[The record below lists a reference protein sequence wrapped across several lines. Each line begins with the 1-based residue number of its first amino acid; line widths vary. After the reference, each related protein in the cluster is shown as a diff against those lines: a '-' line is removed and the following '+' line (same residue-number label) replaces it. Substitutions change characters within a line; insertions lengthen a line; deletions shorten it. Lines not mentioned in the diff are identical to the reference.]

1 MLFLPYVLFCSLF
14 ASLPPWWTER
24 FLTFYGGVV
33 GRRWGYH
40 CELLLKN
47 WCGSAGVNINE
58 CGSSSHAVTF
68 CRCLLSTW
76 LFLPNTWL
84 HYLPP
89 LENIKCP
96 TKNLQKASCILPVIK
111 SDQQSL
117 SHAQCDR
124 PRHGADGI
132 ILHYWCHLLSACV
145 QGLII

>member
-1 MLFLPYVLFCSLF
+1 MSVAAALMLSHFADASFL
-14 ASLPPWWTER
+14 
-24 FLTFYGGVV
+24 
-33 GRRWGYH
+33 H
-40 CELLLKN
+40 
-47 WCGSAGVNINE
+47 
-58 CGSSSHAVTF
+58 GSSYH
-68 CRCLLSTW
+68 
-76 LFLPNTWL
+76 TWL

-132 ILHYWCHLLSACV
+132 TLHY
-145 QGLII
+145 